1 MISQQLSLFD
11 TATAVKRTY
20 EICDLVKLRKKP
32 RAASYVKK
40 GDFVVIDAIH
50 PVDGSVRFWNERSER
65 WEFIQQ
71 DEISSIIPK
80 AQIGVTESTPEPAD
94 SVTSSAEV
102 GVTEST
108 PEPAD
113 SVTSSAEVGVTESTP
128 EPADSVTS
136 SAEVGVTESTPEP
149 ADSVTSSVSTYR
161 PRGTARSIENC
172 PLKYFRFSY
181 RDGSKVRHVHIR
193 GGNTDSPIAQAKVVE
208 VRSQLA
214 AGIPPAEIAKMLAS
228 KIV

>member
-1 MISQQLSLFD
+1 MILYQPRKILLKNFHYKASPIMVSQQLSLFD

-20 EICDLVKLRKKP
+20 EIGDLVKLRKKP
-32 RAASYVKK
+32 MAASYVKK

-113 SVTSSAEVGVTESTP
+113 SVTSS
-128 EPADSVTS
+128 
-136 SAEVGVTESTPEP
+136 
-149 ADSVTSSVSTYR
+149 VSTYR

-193 GGNTDSPIAQAKVVE
+193 GGNTDSPIAQAKVAE

-228 KIV
+228 RSV